1 MSDDVKQRIKEECPI
16 FDYEK
21 PVFPD
26 DCIFNISP
34 SQIDKFFSYPSVWY
48 QENLLGQE
56 QSFQGNTASVTGT
69 IAHYIYKCVTQ
80 KIPVTREDINTQLM
94 RYAQIVQNPD
104 LDVNQVMIDY
114 PLVTA
119 EVVNN
124 YVIPQ
129 DTKGMQVRCEDL
141 IIAEVLK
148 GIYVGGSCDRLEGDT
163 VVDYKNIGKLP
174 NQDVIPF
181 NYKIQLLAYAYIYRK
196 KGFEVNN
203 IRLVYGV
210 KPTKTIPARCIC
222 VNEPIDYVADKLI
235 GDTLQ
240 LIAESVLMVKENPRL
255 AYLIFKSMDFKE

>member
-1 MSDDVKQRIKEECPI
+1 
-16 FDYEK
+16 
-21 PVFPD
+21 
-26 DCIFNISP
+26 
-34 SQIDKFFSYPSVWY
+34 
-48 QENLLGQE
+48 
-56 QSFQGNTASVTGT
+56 
-69 IAHYIYKCVTQ
+69 
-80 KIPVTREDINTQLM
+80 M

-124 YVIPQ
+124 YIIPQ
-129 DTKGMQVRCEDL
+129 DAKGMQVRCEDL

-148 GIYVGGSCDRLEGDT
+148 GVYVGGSCDRLEGDT
-163 VVDYKNIGKLP
+163 VVDYKNVGKLP

-203 IRLVYGV
+203 IKLVYGV

-235 GDTLQ
+235 NDTLQ